1 MYQTLLTPEGFNKG
15 MKLYF
20 ERHDGSAVTCD
31 DFLAAMADANKKD
44 LSQFARWYSTPGT
57 PVVKYSSQYD
67 QAGRTFTLTLTQ
79 ESMSDQPLHIPV
91 SVGLLDKATGE
102 EVVPTTVLELTES
115 EQTFT
120 FDGLTGDVVPS
131 ILRDFSAPVKLEP
144 TSGSVDEESLAFL
157 AARDTDGFNRW
168 EAGQRLYSSLIF
180 QTLKGEQSEGTLK
193 YANEAFSRTLLEEG
207 PPDLSIQAY
216 ALMLPTE
223 GTLAEEMEVIDP
235 IGISKARGEV
245 KKAIARKSEGDL
257 RNLYDKLTDSM
268 AKDTEFKV
276 DAKSIGRRRL
286 RNVLLDYIC
295 SIRDTE
301 EEQVAAADL
310 AMAHFK
316 RATGMTDKMAGL
328 TALASMDGMGAS
340 ARDEAIQTFYE
351 DAEGTLN
358 QAWVDLIRVASCSI
372 NLTFCFCWC
381 G

>member
-1 MYQTLLTPEGFNKG
+1 MYQTILTPEGFNKG
-15 MKLYF
+15 MNLYF

-31 DFLAAMADANKKD
+31 DFLAAMAAANNKD

-57 PVVKYSSQYD
+57 PVVKYTSQYNEEN
-67 QAGRTFTLTLTQ
+67 RTFKLTLTQ
-79 ESMSDQPLHIPV
+79 ESKSDQPLHIPV
-91 SVGLLDKATGE
+91 SVGLLDKTTGE
-102 EVVPTTVLELTES
+102 EVVPTTVLELTEA

-120 FDGLTGDVVPS
+120 FDGLQGDVVPS

-144 TSGSVDEESLAFL
+144 RSGSVDEESLAFL

-180 QTLKGEQSEGTLK
+180 QTLKGEQSETSLK
-193 YANEAFSRTLLEEG
+193 YVYEAFSRTLLEES

-223 GTLAEEMEVIDP
+223 STLAEEMEVIDP

-245 KKAIARKSEGDL
+245 KKAIARKFEGDL
-257 RNLYDKLTDSM
+257 RNLYDKLTDAM

-276 DAKSIGRRRL
+276 DATSIGRRRL
-286 RNVLLDYIC
+286 RNVLLDYLC

-310 AMAHFK
+310 AMVHFK

-328 TALASMDGMGAS
+328 SALASMDGMGAS
-340 ARDEAIQTFYE
+340 ARDEAIQEFYE
-351 DAEGTLN
+351 AAEGMLNRGWMSLPSATGSSIILTL
-358 QAWVDLIRVASCSI
+358 
-372 NLTFCFCWC
+372 
-381 G
+381 